1 MTDIIQQQW
10 STLAAH
16 KQAEFYK
23 AGSNL
28 LTKITKCVP
37 MFFTSVYHQKHC
49 DPAVS
54 TPFVSLVSDY
64 DFSWQK
70 YET

>member
-28 LTKITKCVP
+28 LTKFIKVHAC
-37 MFFTSVYHQKHC
+37 VYHQKLC

-54 TPFVSLVSDY
+54 TPFVSLVCMY
-64 DFSWQK
+64 VCV
-70 YET
+70 